1 MCGIAGRLA
10 GVALTPDRRDAAL
23 WAMRSRGPDGHGALA
38 ARAPDGRHLDF
49 LHSRLS
55 IIDPVSRSDQP
66 FEKDG
71 LVLIYNGE
79 IYNYPELRAELAGM
93 GHGFATESDTE
104 VLMEAW
110 RAWGAGALDRLVG
123 MFAFALYDRRTGVLV
138 LARDRFG
145 EKPLYL
151 WDRGEDGVYFASE
164 IKVLTAMAGRAP
176 DIDGLHLRRYLV
188 NGYKGLMRDGRTFF
202 EDVRELGAARL
213 LTVRPG
219 GAPEITRYWSL
230 GFKPKVMGRDDAQ
243 AAVDEAMTRA
253 ASRSMRADVPVAIR
267 LSGGIDSNVLAGLAR
282 HRLDA
287 EITCF
292 SLIEDDWRYDESAMI
307 AEGLKGLGVDN
318 HQIRIPGGGFL
329 ERLEEMVGYFD
340 GPPLSISYYLHDLVS
355 EAIHEAGFK
364 VALGGTGADEVF
376 SGYYD
381 HALFWLAEMRNA
393 PDLDTYIKDW
403 RGTYGRF
410 VRNPHLQDPRAFI
423 DAPDARDHIFLEA
436 DRFAS
441 YLVEP
446 FDEPHEEIAFTDAP
460 LRNRM
465 MNELARET
473 VPVMLHD
480 DDLAAMRWSV
490 ENRAPY
496 LDRDLVELLFTLP
509 TEHLVQNGLP
519 KALLRNAGRGVA
531 PEAVLSNPRKQ
542 GINAPVARMVDFS
555 DKTTRARLLDDG
567 PFFDIVDRAK
577 FEALLSTDVALNSE
591 SKFLF
596 SLISARFFVDRHAGG
611 LDHALL

>member
-1 MCGIAGRLA
+1 MCGIAGRLS
-10 GVALTPDRRDAAL
+10 GAAL
-23 WAMRSRGPDGHGALA
+23 PSERRLAALGAMRSRGPDGHGAFA
-38 ARAPDGRHLDF
+38 ARTPDDRHLDL

-55 IIDPVSRSDQP
+55 IIDPVARSDQP

-71 LVLIYNGE
+71 FVLIYNGE
-79 IYNYPELRAELAGM
+79 VYNYPDLRAELVAL
-93 GHGFATESDTE
+93 GHGFVTEGDTE
-104 VLMEAW
+104 VLVEAW
-110 RAWGAGALDRLVG
+110 RAWGVEALDKLVG
-123 MFAFALYDRRTGVLV
+123 MFAFALYDRRTGTLT

-151 WDRGEDGVYFASE
+151 WDRGDDGLYFASE

-176 DIDGLHLRRYLV
+176 DMDRLHLRRYLV

-202 EDVRELGAARL
+202 DGVRELGAARV

-219 GAPEITRYWSL
+219 AAPEISRYWSL
-230 GFKPKVMGRDDAQ
+230 DFNPAPMSRNDAH
-243 AAVDEAMTRA
+243 AAVDAAMTRA
-253 ASRSMRADVPVAIR
+253 AERSLRADVPVAIR

-287 EITCF
+287 DISCF

-307 AEGLKGLGVDN
+307 AAGLKSLDVPN
-318 HQIRIPGGGFL
+318 HQIRIPREGFL
-329 ERLEEMVGYFD
+329 ERLEDMVDYFD

-355 EAIHEAGFK
+355 QAIHEAGFK

-381 HALFWLAEMRNA
+381 HALFWLAEMRDSG
-393 PDLDTYIKDW
+393 DLERYVSDW

-410 VRNPHLQDPRAFI
+410 VRNPHLQNPHAFI
-423 DAPDARDHIFLEA
+423 DNPGARDHIFLEA
-436 DRFAS
+436 DRFSS

-446 FDEPHEEIAFTDAP
+446 FDEPHDEIAFTDAP

-496 LDRDLVELLFTLP
+496 LDRDLVELLFTIP
-509 TEHLVQNGLP
+509 TEHLVQDGLP

-531 PEAVLSNPRKQ
+531 PDSVLSNPRKQ
-542 GINAPVARMVDFS
+542 GINAPVTRMVNFS
-555 DKTTRARLLDDG
+555 DPSTRARLLDDG

-577 FEALLSTDVALNSE
+577 FEALLGSDVALNSE

-611 LDHALL
+611 HDHALL